1 MKLTFSVSR
10 KTGNTQT
17 RLRQHN
23 ELTGAVDDLFSY
35 VLSEL
40 RIRNPVVKKHIETIT
55 LTAWYCKANNIGIL
69 K

>member
-1 MKLTFSVSR
+1 MKLTFSVTR
-10 KTGNTQT
+10 QTGYTQT

-23 ELTGAVDDLFSY
+23 ELTRAVDELFSY

-40 RIRNPVVKKHIETIT
+40 RCRNPIAKKNIETIT